1 MQDLGKWEK
10 GELKN
15 ISAEGNVI
23 VRKLYVKNRKQKEKL
38 KKYLDSNKLF
48 TVREFETD
56 RKNYENVVINPNKT
70 MDIPREYFMSNFG
83 NKITGYTANSEIY
96 DKLVKRYGRIDKMP
110 KNIKEIIPGYS
121 KGIFRLD
128 MDSDTDSFSK
138 EDFVNGTGNY
148 IKNAQEMVKTLN
160 KKYYFIRQD

>member
-1 MQDLGKWEK
+1 MFVI
-10 GELKN
+10 KN
-15 ISAEGNVI
+15 FAIDNQI
-23 VRKLYVKNRKQKEKL
+23 
-38 KKYLDSNKLF
+38 
-48 TVREFETD
+48 
-56 RKNYENVVINPNKT
+56 YENVVINPDKT

-96 DKLVKRYGRIDKMP
+96 NKLVKKYGRIDKMP
-110 KNIKEIIPGYS
+110 ENIKEIVPGYS
-121 KGIFRLD
+121 KEIFRLD

-148 IKNAQEMVKTLN
+148 IKNEQEMVKTLS

>member
-1 MQDLGKWEK
+1 MFVI
-10 GELKN
+10 KN
-15 ISAEGNVI
+15 FAIDNQI
-23 VRKLYVKNRKQKEKL
+23 
-38 KKYLDSNKLF
+38 
-48 TVREFETD
+48 
-56 RKNYENVVINPNKT
+56 YENVVINPDKT

-96 DKLVKRYGRIDKMP
+96 DKLVKKYGRIDKMP
-110 KNIKEIIPGYS
+110 ENIKEIVSGYS

-148 IKNAQEMVKTLN
+148 IRNAQEMVKTLN

>member
-1 MQDLGKWEK
+1 MFVI
-10 GELKN
+10 KN
-15 ISAEGNVI
+15 FAIDNQI
-23 VRKLYVKNRKQKEKL
+23 
-38 KKYLDSNKLF
+38 
-48 TVREFETD
+48 
-56 RKNYENVVINPNKT
+56 YENVVINPDKT

-96 DKLVKRYGRIDKMP
+96 NKLVKKYGRIDKMP
-110 KNIKEIIPGYS
+110 ENIKEIVPEYS

-128 MDSDTDSFSK
+128 VDSDTDSFSK

>member
-1 MQDLGKWEK
+1 MIKVNGRV
-10 GELKN
+10 
-15 ISAEGNVI
+15 VI
-23 VRKLYVKNRKQKEKL
+23 DKVYVRNKEQIRKL
-38 KKYLDSNKLF
+38 KKILNNDSI
-48 TVREFETD
+48 EI
-56 RKNYENVVINPNKT
+56 KNYAIHNIRFEDILINTDKT

-83 NKITGYTANSEIY
+83 NEITEYTANSEIY
-96 DKLVKRYGRIDKMP
+96 DKLVKKYRRIDKMP
-110 KNIKEIIPGYS
+110 ENIKEIVPEYS

-128 MDSDTDSFSK
+128 VDSDTDSFSK

>member
-1 MQDLGKWEK
+1 MFVI
-10 GELKN
+10 KN
-15 ISAEGNVI
+15 FAIDNQI
-23 VRKLYVKNRKQKEKL
+23 
-38 KKYLDSNKLF
+38 
-48 TVREFETD
+48 
-56 RKNYENVVINPNKT
+56 YENVVINPDKT

-96 DKLVKRYGRIDKMP
+96 NKLVKKYGRIDRMP
-110 KNIKEIIPGYS
+110 ENIKEIVPGYS
-121 KGIFRLD
+121 KEIFRLD
-128 MDSDTDSFSK
+128 VDSDTDSFSK

>member
-1 MQDLGKWEK
+1 MFVI
-10 GELKN
+10 KN
-15 ISAEGNVI
+15 FAIDNQI
-23 VRKLYVKNRKQKEKL
+23 
-38 KKYLDSNKLF
+38 
-48 TVREFETD
+48 
-56 RKNYENVVINPNKT
+56 YENVVINPDKT

-96 DKLVKRYGRIDKMP
+96 DKLVIKYGRLDKMP
-110 KNIKEIIPGYS
+110 ENIKEIVSGYS

-148 IKNAQEMVKTLN
+148 IRNAQEMVKTLN

>member
-1 MQDLGKWEK
+1 MFVI
-10 GELKN
+10 KN
-15 ISAEGNVI
+15 FAIDNQI
-23 VRKLYVKNRKQKEKL
+23 
-38 KKYLDSNKLF
+38 
-48 TVREFETD
+48 
-56 RKNYENVVINPNKT
+56 YENVVINPDKT
-70 MDIPREYFMSNFG
+70 IDIPREYFMSDFG

-96 DKLVKRYGRIDKMP
+96 DKLVKKYGRIDKMP
-110 KNIKEIIPGYS
+110 ENIKEIVSGYS

-128 MDSDTDSFSK
+128 MDSDMDSFSK

>member
-1 MQDLGKWEK
+1 MFVI
-10 GELKN
+10 KN
-15 ISAEGNVI
+15 FAIDNQI
-23 VRKLYVKNRKQKEKL
+23 
-38 KKYLDSNKLF
+38 
-48 TVREFETD
+48 
-56 RKNYENVVINPNKT
+56 YENVVINPDKT

-96 DKLVKRYGRIDKMP
+96 DKLVKKYGRIDKMP
-110 KNIKEIIPGYS
+110 ENIKEIVSGYS

-148 IKNAQEMVKTLN
+148 IKNEQEMVKTLN

>member
-1 MQDLGKWEK
+1 MFVI
-10 GELKN
+10 KN
-15 ISAEGNVI
+15 FAIDNQI
-23 VRKLYVKNRKQKEKL
+23 
-38 KKYLDSNKLF
+38 
-48 TVREFETD
+48 
-56 RKNYENVVINPNKT
+56 YENVVINPDKT
-70 MDIPREYFMSNFG
+70 IDIPREYFMSDFG
-83 NKITGYTANSEIY
+83 NKITEYTANSEIY
-96 DKLVKRYGRIDKMP
+96 DKLVKKYGRIDKMP
-110 KNIKEIIPGYS
+110 ENIKEIVSGYY

>member
-1 MQDLGKWEK
+1 MFVI
-10 GELKN
+10 KN
-15 ISAEGNVI
+15 FAIDNQI
-23 VRKLYVKNRKQKEKL
+23 
-38 KKYLDSNKLF
+38 
-48 TVREFETD
+48 
-56 RKNYENVVINPNKT
+56 YENVVINPDKT

-96 DKLVKRYGRIDKMP
+96 DKLVKKYGRIDKMP
-110 KNIKEIIPGYS
+110 ENIKEIVSGYS

>member
-1 MQDLGKWEK
+1 MFVI
-10 GELKN
+10 KN
-15 ISAEGNVI
+15 FAIDNQI
-23 VRKLYVKNRKQKEKL
+23 
-38 KKYLDSNKLF
+38 
-48 TVREFETD
+48 
-56 RKNYENVVINPNKT
+56 YENVVINPDKT
-70 MDIPREYFMSNFG
+70 IDIPREYFMSNFG

-96 DKLVKRYGRIDKMP
+96 DKLVKKYGRIDKMP

-128 MDSDTDSFSK
+128 MDSNTDSFSK

-148 IKNAQEMVKTLN
+148 IKNAQKMVKTLN

>member
-1 MQDLGKWEK
+1 MFVI
-10 GELKN
+10 KN
-15 ISAEGNVI
+15 FAIDNQI
-23 VRKLYVKNRKQKEKL
+23 
-38 KKYLDSNKLF
+38 
-48 TVREFETD
+48 
-56 RKNYENVVINPNKT
+56 YENVVINPDKT
-70 MDIPREYFMSNFG
+70 IDIPREYFMSDFG
-83 NKITGYTANSEIY
+83 NKITEYTANSEIY
-96 DKLVKRYGRIDKMP
+96 DKLVKKYGRIDKMP
-110 KNIKEIIPGYS
+110 ENIKEIVSGYS

>member
-1 MQDLGKWEK
+1 MFVI
-10 GELKN
+10 KN
-15 ISAEGNVI
+15 FAIDNQI
-23 VRKLYVKNRKQKEKL
+23 
-38 KKYLDSNKLF
+38 
-48 TVREFETD
+48 
-56 RKNYENVVINPNKT
+56 YENVVINPDKT
-70 MDIPREYFMSNFG
+70 IDIPREYFMSDFG

-96 DKLVKRYGRIDKMP
+96 DKLVKKYGRIDKMP
-110 KNIKEIIPGYS
+110 KNIKEIVSGYS

-128 MDSDTDSFSK
+128 MDSDMDSFSK

>member
-1 MQDLGKWEK
+1 MFVI
-10 GELKN
+10 KN
-15 ISAEGNVI
+15 FAIDNQI
-23 VRKLYVKNRKQKEKL
+23 
-38 KKYLDSNKLF
+38 
-48 TVREFETD
+48 
-56 RKNYENVVINPNKT
+56 YENVVINPDKT

-96 DKLVKRYGRIDKMP
+96 NKLVKKYGRIDKMP
-110 KNIKEIIPGYS
+110 ENIKEIVPGYS
-121 KGIFRLD
+121 KEIFRLD

-148 IKNAQEMVKTLN
+148 IRNAQEMVKTLN

>member
-1 MQDLGKWEK
+1 MFVI
-10 GELKN
+10 KN
-15 ISAEGNVI
+15 FAIDNQI
-23 VRKLYVKNRKQKEKL
+23 
-38 KKYLDSNKLF
+38 
-48 TVREFETD
+48 
-56 RKNYENVVINPNKT
+56 YENVVINPDKT

-83 NKITGYTANSEIY
+83 NKITEYTANSEIY
-96 DKLVKRYGRIDKMP
+96 DKLVKKYGRIDKMP
-110 KNIKEIIPGYS
+110 KNIKEIVSGYS

-128 MDSDTDSFSK
+128 MDSDMDSFSK